1 MGDSDFD
8 KKKDQAR
15 VKAEASEQTAQKA
28 KPEDKKKALNAAA
41 QDWIDLAKIWKG
53 KNNVFYAEY
62 LQKAT
67 ADFRG
72 SGEDN
77 KAGSNEFEAANALLE
92 AAQACKATDPVA
104 AKALFDRAA
113 AKYNTAAGDFSRV
126 PNPKGKQNAENKK
139 AEAEKES
146 KALDSVVTK

>member
-8 KKKDQAR
+8 KKKNLAKL
-15 VKAEASEQTAQKA
+15 KAEASEKTAQGA

-41 QDWIDLAKIWKG
+41 QDWIDLAKLWKG

-62 LQKAT
+62 LQMAT
-67 ADFRG
+67 ADYRG

-92 AAQACKATDPVA
+92 AAEACKATDPVA
-104 AKALFDRAA
+104 AQALFNRAA
-113 AKYNTAAGDFSRV
+113 AKYNTAANDFGKV
-126 PNPKGKQNAENKK
+126 PNPAGKKNAEAKK
-139 AEAEKES
+139 ADAEKES
-146 KALDSVVTK
+146 KALDSLVTK